1 MESIKKIL
9 GSIFARIS
17 VTHKWQQDFLF
28 EMFELVF
35 SIQGRV
41 NYSNLARYSKYN
53 ESTFRRNFKKFF
65 DWLNFNL
72 QIMYLAGVRLSD
84 SFSEVIAVVD
94 CSYISKAGRKT
105 FGLDYFFSGVAG
117 RNKKGLEVSL
127 LSLVDVKSAKAWALD
142 IVQTPGG
149 LSRKEGTNGEY
160 TRIDFYLEQILDLLP
175 KLMTISY
182 FVADGYYA
190 KTKVFNTLSQQGKFL
205 ITKLRPDANLRFLYK
220 GSHPKGKKGPKTKYA
235 GKVIW
240 KQLDLR
246 KWQSIGLD
254 FKFPHLKIYSQ
265 ILNAPYFKRN
275 FRIVLLVNTRTNK
288 YIVLCCTDLH
298 LNPRTIVQYYQLRF
312 KIEFLFRD
320 AKQFTGLNHCQARDE
335 QSMDFHFNLS
345 LAAINLAQLHLL
357 LDSTN
362 KSMNSFVR
370 KAYNSKLVN
379 WLFSQLSSEAK
390 FYLNQPQL
398 QTVLNFGC
406 MQRY

>member
-9 GSIFARIS
+9 ESIFVRIS

-28 EMFELVF
+28 EMFELIF

-72 QIMYLAGVRLSD
+72 QIMYLAGLRLSD
-84 SFSEVIAVVD
+84 PISEIIAVVD
-94 CSYISKAGRKT
+94 CSYIPKAGKKT

-117 RNKKGLEVSL
+117 RNKKGLELSL
-127 LSLVDVKSAKAWALD
+127 LSLIDVKSAKAWALD
-142 IVQTPGG
+142 IVQTPPG
-149 LSRKEGTNGEY
+149 LSRKEGKSGEY

-175 KLMTISY
+175 KLKKISY
-182 FVADGYYA
+182 FVADGFYA
-190 KTKVFNTLSQQGKFL
+190 KTKVFNTLSAQGKFL
-205 ITKLRPDANLRFLYK
+205 ITKLRPDANLRFLFK
-220 GSHPKGKKGPKTKYA
+220 GIHPKGKKGPKTKYA

-246 KWQSIGLD
+246 RWQSVGLD
-254 FKFPHLKIYSQ
+254 FKFPHLKIYTQ
-265 ILNAPYFKRN
+265 VLNSPYFKRN
-275 FRIVLLVNTRTNK
+275 FRVVLLINTRTNK
-288 YIVLCCTDLH
+288 YVLLSCTDLN
-298 LNPRTIVQYYQLRF
+298 LDARTIVQYYQLRF

-320 AKQFTGLNHCQARDE
+320 AKQFTGLTHCQARDE
-335 QSMDFHFNLS
+335 QSIDFHFNLS
-345 LAAINLAQLHLL
+345 LAAINLVQLHLI

-362 KSMNSFVR
+362 TSMNSFVR

-379 WLFSQLSSEAK
+379 WLFSQLSSNAK
-390 FYLNQPQL
+390 FYLNHSQL

-406 MQRY
+406 MQRN